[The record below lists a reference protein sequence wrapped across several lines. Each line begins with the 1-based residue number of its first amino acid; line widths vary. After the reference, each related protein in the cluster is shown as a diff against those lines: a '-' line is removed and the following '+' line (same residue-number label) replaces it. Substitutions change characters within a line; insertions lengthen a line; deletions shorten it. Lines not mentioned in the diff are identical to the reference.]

1 MIIDWYDRLFP
12 RYSLLLWPIWPGG
25 PGLGIAIDQIKQN
38 IMQNNEIYFV
48 PLMGLIG
55 LIFMMWKARWV
66 VAQDAGTGKMKEI
79 ATAIADGAL
88 AFLKAEW
95 RVLFIFG
102 SIVSVLLAWVFTYKF
117 LASTNLFGFQF
128 ISHIQYFELG

>member
-1 MIIDWYDRLFP
+1 
-12 RYSLLLWPIWPGG
+12 
-25 PGLGIAIDQIKQN
+25 
-38 IMQNNEIYFV
+38 
-48 PLMGLIG
+48 MGLIG

-66 VAQDAGTGKMKEI
+66 VAQDAGTGKMQEI

-102 SIVSVLLAWVFTYKF
+102 SVVSVILAWSGTLVESAHGLIGVAFIIGAVTSA
-117 LASTNLFGFQF
+117 LA
-128 ISHIQYFELG
+128 